1 MCATNKCEGKLQTDP
16 GQDRQCLKVEGEMQM
31 MFVRGSQEYCN
42 SLLQPVH
49 NPNSWV
55 LSYYFSWSISVN
67 AETALFKAL
76 VVISVEVVYFLLV
89 EVVNII
95 IGMVIAVGVIA
106 VAVVTYIVYKKKT
119 NPSPLS
125 PKSVVCISA
134 FFTIK
139 KILTPSVLILIMTF
153 SLTRQ

>member
-1 MCATNKCEGKLQTDP
+1 
-16 GQDRQCLKVEGEMQM
+16 MQM
-31 MFVRGSQEYCN
+31 MFVRGSQEYCD

-49 NPNSWV
+49 NHNSWV
-55 LSYYFSWSISVN
+55 LSYYFSRSISVN

-76 VVISVEVVYFLLV
+76 VVISAEVVCFLLV
-89 EVVNII
+89 EIVNII
-95 IGMVIAVGVIA
+95 IGMVIAVVVIA
-106 VAVVTYIVYKKKT
+106 VAVVAYIVYKKKT

-139 KILTPSVLILIMTF
+139 KILTPPVLILIMTF